1 MLEFYWSLGRDIVA
15 LEAESQWGSGFFNQL
30 SFDLKRI
37 FPGESGFSVT
47 NLKYMKRWYLFYFEN
62 VINRQQLSDEF
73 AVSKR
78 HQPSDELEMPDKFA
92 LVPWKHHV
100 ALFSKCQSLD
110 ESTYQIEQIV
120 QRTILEDK
128 LKKQKKN
135 V

>member
-1 MLEFYWSLGRDIVA
+1 MV
-15 LEAESQWGSGFFNQL
+15 
-30 SFDLKRI
+30 
-37 FPGESGFSVT
+37 
-47 NLKYMKRWYLFYFEN
+47 FYFEN
-62 VINRQQLSDEF
+62 VINHQQLSDEF